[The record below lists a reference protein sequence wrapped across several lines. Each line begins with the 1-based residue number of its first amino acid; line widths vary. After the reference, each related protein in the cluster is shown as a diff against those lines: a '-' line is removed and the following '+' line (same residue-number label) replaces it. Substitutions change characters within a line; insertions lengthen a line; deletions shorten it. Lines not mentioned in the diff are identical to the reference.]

1 MTCIHVSRDA
11 CVTVTWRTYVCDV
24 TYLYVWRHDCYTS
37 AYTFS
42 RAPLEIRH
50 TFTTRVLNDLAVCA
64 TWCIAQYE
72 KKSHVTHVNE
82 ACHTYGRVMSH
93 LWMGHVTHMNGSC
106 HTYERVMSHIWKS
119 HVTHMKESCHT
130 YERVMSHLWMGHVS
144 HENGSCHNYEW
155 VLSHTNASCHTY
167 EWVMSHLWMSHVT
180 HTARY
185 LRPLARVWG
194 GYDE

>member
-1 MTCIHVSRDA
+1 MTCIHVSHDA

-24 TYLYVWRHDCYTS
+24 TYLYVRRHDCYTS

-50 TFTTRVLNDLAVCA
+50 TFTTHVLNDLAVCA

-82 ACHTYGRVMSH
+82 ACHTYERVMSH

-106 HTYERVMSHIWKS
+106 LTWEWVMPQLWMSLVTHKCIMSYVWMS
-119 HVTHMKESCHT
+119 HVTPVNESCHT
-130 YERVMSHLWMGHVS
+130 YSELFRAASACMRWLRWV
-144 HENGSCHNYEW
+144 GSFK
-155 VLSHTNASCHTY
+155 L
-167 EWVMSHLWMSHVT
+167 
-180 HTARY
+180 
-185 LRPLARVWG
+185 
-194 GYDE
+194 